1 MLKLENVK
9 IHVIDALSIYKNVQ
23 EGVDVYTSEELEK
36 AFIMANNNSSNDA
49 SLKEKHVYFILGISD
64 FKKSIS
70 KYEKN
75 FKVLFYDSDKYKL
88 IQVEDWYRDNI
99 NNTFGI
105 WLGEGIDTQVSL
117 GVMSLTMED
126 KKTVFPCI
134 GYPIYQ
140 GNHMVIKY
148 VVDGVDKKDEE

>member
-1 MLKLENVK
+1 MGKVNVLKRGK
-9 IHVIDALSIYKNVQ
+9 IITKPKKM
-23 EGVDVYTSEELEK
+23 EK
-36 AFIMANNNSSNDA
+36 ATTKV
-49 SLKEKHVYFILGISD
+49 LKRY
-64 FKKSIS
+64 S

-75 FKVLFYDSDKYKL
+75 FKVLFSQVSKCKNNTFLYFDDSDKYKI